1 MINIYLIKV
10 LQKTQEDE
18 IARLEKEIEE
28 KNFQHENRIR
38 ALKTKFLREQR
49 SFEEQAEK
57 KVTAMS
63 EKADKV
69 LEIYYIAM
77 YINLSCWSRYIQSS
91 LTTCIIVIIIVYCR
105 ELQNA

>member
-1 MINIYLIKV
+1 MREHNSFIVSLQA

-38 ALKTKFLREQR
+38 VLKTKFLQEQR

-69 LEIYYIAM
+69 NTELYMYTLMYYALLMMHVIYILKTHVHNVYPT
-77 YINLSCWSRYIQSS
+77 LSI
-91 LTTCIIVIIIVYCR
+91 
-105 ELQNA
+105 